1 MNTVV
6 AQFDNVQRVYRKN
19 KAVEPVYALRKADF
33 SIYQGQYVAIMGP
46 SGSGKSTVMN
56 ILGCLDRPTAGRYIL
71 DGQDVAQL
79 PDEELSR
86 VRGKRLGF
94 IFQAFNLIPQLTV
107 LENVQVPLFYQ
118 GIPRRQR
125 NMMAE
130 KAIERVGLGK
140 RGDHRPMQLSGGQQQ
155 RVAIARA
162 LVCEPS
168 LLLADEPTGN
178 LDSRTGQAILKMFD
192 ELHEQGMTLIMVTH
206 DESIATR
213 CERVIRLKD
222 GLIDS
227 DKIVE
232 NRIVPEG
239 VSTVETIQ

>member
-1 MNTVV
+1 MDTIV

-19 KAVEPVYALRKADF
+19 KVVEPVYALRKADF

-56 ILGCLDRPTAGRYIL
+56 ILGCLDRPTSGRYLL
-71 DGQDVAQL
+71 DGEDVAQL
-79 PDEELSR
+79 PDEQLSK

-118 GIPRRQR
+118 GVPRRQR
-125 NMMAE
+125 VMMAE

-162 LVCEPS
+162 LVNEPS

-178 LDSRTGQAILKMFD
+178 LDSKTGQAILKMFD
-192 ELHEQGMTLIMVTH
+192 ELHAQGMTLIMVTH

-232 NRIVPEG
+232 NRVVPEG